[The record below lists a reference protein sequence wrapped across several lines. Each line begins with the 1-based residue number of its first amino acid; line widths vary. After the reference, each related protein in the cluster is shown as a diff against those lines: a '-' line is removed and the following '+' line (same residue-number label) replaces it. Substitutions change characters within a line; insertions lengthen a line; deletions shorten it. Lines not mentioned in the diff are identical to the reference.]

1 MAILLVNLQAARK
14 AGAHV
19 GGCHGNPALQEQPGC
34 TIQVVKIT
42 ALCWDACTH
51 IQALPL
57 TCFAALGKLFPFL
70 FSVCKMR
77 PKVFFRVL

>member
-19 GGCHGNPALQEQPGC
+19 GVCHCNPALQEQPGC
-34 TIQVVKIT
+34 TNQAAKIT
-42 ALCWDACTH
+42 ALCWDGCSQ

-70 FSVCKMR
+70 
-77 PKVFFRVL
+77 